1 MTQIDIERKPARS
14 IWPWLAALLLVVI
27 AAWGIFTYVQDQN
40 EPDTAE
46 LPAQTAPAPAER
58 MDTTSQFPQP

>member
-14 IWPWLAALLLVVI
+14 IWPWLAALLLVII
-27 AAWGIFTYVQDQN
+27 AAWGIYTYVQDQRGS
-40 EPDTAE
+40 ETAE

-58 MDTTSQFPQP
+58 MGDTIR